1 MKKRVVKMLVLAMCI
16 AALGLTG
23 CSQNKRPVE
32 EPPEE
37 VLHPDT
43 AGTSE
48 GIKAPEGNST
58 NGENGSGNAE
68 SGNTTPDSA
77 GTENMTS
84 YDGTVLENA
93 ISTKIGL
100 NDSTSYSIHMYNNA
114 ASETILGYL
123 SGSEMRFPTYTYNEE
138 TGYVAQHIRGNYNR
152 DAETD
157 VETIH
162 SGELYL
168 FSDGQLRLY
177 FKDVE
182 NAGISAT
189 PIGYFADDI
198 SGLVEA
204 AYAENRGDSWGV
216 DVYFLIKKEG

>member
-1 MKKRVVKMLVLAMCI
+1 MKKRVVKMLVMAMCI
-16 AALGLTG
+16 ATLGLTG

-48 GIKAPEGNST
+48 GIKTPEGNST
-58 NGENGSGNAE
+58 SGENGSDN
-68 SGNTTPDSA
+68 A
-77 GTENMTS
+77 GTENTAS
-84 YDGTVLENA
+84 YDDTVLENA

-100 NDSTSYSIHMYNNA
+100 NDSTLYSIHMYNNA

-123 SGSEMRFPTYTYNEE
+123 SSSEMRFPTYTYNEE